1 MGKSRLNLSENT
13 QYIFWPDLAGAHYS
27 NKFVQ
32 FLNDQNIKFVPK
44 SENPLNTDEIS
55 CIEDFKGLIKGEV
68 YKDDWEAE
76 NLAQLR
82 TRILIRFKN
91 VDQEYILNLGESTRR
106 RIYPIKRFGLVE
118 IR

>member
-1 MGKSRLNLSENT
+1 MIKN
-13 QYIFWPDLAGAHYS
+13 WKLAYKIYQKTLDTYFGETLRHS
-27 NKFVQ
+27 NKAVQ
-32 FLNDQNIKFVPK
+32 FLNDQIIKFVPK
-44 SENPLNTDEIS
+44 SENPPNTPEIS
-55 CIEDFKGLIKGEV
+55 CIEDFKGIKGEV
-68 YKDDWEAE
+68 YTDDWEAE